1 MDHTFNSRSSTVDI
15 CVSGS
20 VLHVPALSADV
31 IVHSPSRMTGVEIDT
46 GRNPGQSRSQ
56 SPGRNPRGTVVDNV
70 MMIHRRIVLIIAVH
84 HAREDATRAGEGRFP
99 ESVNTPPVV

>member
-1 MDHTFNSRSSTVDI
+1 MDHTFNSGSSTVDI

-46 GRNPGQSRSQ
+46 GRSPRQ